1 MSHAV
6 PTAVTPHS
14 TAAPERPLRV
24 RVAAVYAVVV
34 ALHVL
39 AAALLLGGYGGA
51 SPSPVLLA
59 ALVTAYGAGLKHSYD
74 WDHIS
79 AIDNSTRKFVSEG
92 GSPAGVGLAFSLG
105 HSLVVTLA
113 ATAIAEAKETGAPVP
128 LRPMNPFERK
138 VVHDVAKREGLRS
151 ESDGD
156 GKGRH
161 VVIYPAS

>member
-6 PTAVTPHS
+6 PTAVTPHR
-14 TAAPERPLRV
+14 TATPERPLRV

-74 WDHIS
+74 
-79 AIDNSTRKFVSEG
+79 
-92 GSPAGVGLAFSLG
+92 
-105 HSLVVTLA
+105 
-113 ATAIAEAKETGAPVP
+113 
-128 LRPMNPFERK
+128 
-138 VVHDVAKREGLRS
+138 
-151 ESDGD
+151 
-156 GKGRH
+156 
-161 VVIYPAS
+161 

>member
-6 PTAVTPHS
+6 PTAVTPHR
-14 TAAPERPLRV
+14 TATPERPLRV

-92 GSPAGVGLAFSLG
+92 GSPAEVAQ
-105 HSLVVTLA
+105 A
-113 ATAIAEAKETGAPVP
+113 ALDVSEAVSSA
-128 LRPMNPFERK
+128 RDW
-138 VVHDVAKREGLRS
+138 VVHNL
-151 ESDGD
+151 
-156 GKGRH
+156 
-161 VVIYPAS
+161 